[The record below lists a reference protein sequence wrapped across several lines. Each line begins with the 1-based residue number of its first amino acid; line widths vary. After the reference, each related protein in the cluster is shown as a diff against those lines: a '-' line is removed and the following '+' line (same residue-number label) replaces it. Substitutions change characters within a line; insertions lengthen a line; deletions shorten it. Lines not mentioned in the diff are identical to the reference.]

1 MRIESYIQVQQ
12 LYNTQK
18 PKRTQDVN
26 TGSFSDKLQISA
38 QGKDI
43 QTAKQAV
50 RMSPDIRES
59 VIAPIRAQLQNGTY
73 DVSNEAIA
81 DKMIEKYNQALA
93 QVET

>member
-1 MRIESYIQVQQ
+1 MRIESDIQVQQ

-50 RMSPDIRES
+50 RMSPGIRES

-93 QVET
+93 

>member
-18 PKRTQDVN
+18 PKRAQDVN

-93 QVET
+93 

>member
-93 QVET
+93 

>member
-50 RMSPDIRES
+50 RMTPDIRES

-93 QVET
+93 